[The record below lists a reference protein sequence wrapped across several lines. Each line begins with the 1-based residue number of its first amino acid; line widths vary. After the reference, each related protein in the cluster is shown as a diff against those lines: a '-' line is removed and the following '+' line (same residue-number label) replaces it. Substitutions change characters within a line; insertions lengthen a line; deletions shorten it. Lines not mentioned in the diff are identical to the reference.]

1 MNINT
6 ARKSMEEMEACF
18 TEAGLPIVSETEKVN
33 KPTCTDH
40 LRFQS
45 CVRKNDELVEITA
58 FIIPSSEIGRL
69 SIGFQTEITDAI
81 LPALM
86 ELVNVM
92 NFSTRDCFWL
102 VGGNTKS
109 MEFRTGFGVP
119 SGNIDREHFGKC
131 LTEFLDLGYKQY
143 RYVRR
148 LIEEGEALS
157 VLKRDF
163 MSMMMLDSHRKRY
176 HQKMEVRFWSVS

>member
-6 ARKSMEEMEACF
+6 ARKTMEEMEACF
-18 TEAGLPIVSETEKVN
+18 TAAGLPIVSETEKVN
-33 KPTCTDH
+33 KSTCTDH

-45 CVRKNDELVEITA
+45 CVRKSDEVGEITA
-58 FIIPSSEIGRL
+58 FIVPGSEIVRL
-69 SIGFQTEITDAI
+69 SMNFEVEVTEAI
-81 LPALM
+81 LPSVM

-143 RYVRR
+143 GYVRR
-148 LIEEGEALS
+148 LIEKAEDPS
-157 VLKRDF
+157 VLMGDF